1 MRIRSILSFTMNL
14 RTLKKI
20 IRSGDITDALNSIN
34 KMDPRKRILS
44 NNNNPVNGALR
55 LTNNSITKAEM
66 HAKLQDNNN
75 ATPILI
81 NPSRDMS
88 LSDSTPHHNGSGIN
102 NHLLNVAA
110 RNDSLNRISP
120 DRSRA
125 KSSSFREKS
134 PLGKVTIREKS
145 FGNGDN
151 DNSLGL
157 NDISLSQSDSH
168 TVSNSRHAKKVQL
181 IDNHKD
187 KYSTKDGADSR
198 SKGALRKSLKVNP
211 EYIETSK

>member
-1 MRIRSILSFTMNL
+1 
-14 RTLKKI
+14 
-20 IRSGDITDALNSIN
+20 
-34 KMDPRKRILS
+34 MDPRKRISS

-55 LTNNSITKAEM
+55 LTNNGLTKAEM
-66 HAKLQDNNN
+66 HAKPHDNNN

-81 NPSRDMS
+81 NPSRDINLS

-102 NHLLNVAA
+102 NHLLNVAG

-134 PLGKVTIREKS
+134 PLGKVTIQEKS

-181 IDNHKD
+181 IENHKD
-187 KYSTKDGADSR
+187 KYGVKDGAESR
-198 SKGALRKSLKVNP
+198 SKGALRKSLKINP
-211 EYIETSK
+211 EYIETSE